1 VLPFELDANLISQL
15 ETEIRSDLQGY
26 ARLERVAAGLESP
39 SSQAILAQAK
49 NFPTVRVDG
58 IAVQLVD
65 RRIVGAD
72 WLTAPKPAKTK
83 VPKVVFSSLKGGVG
97 RSTALCVLAAH
108 FSRRGRRVLA
118 VDFDLEAPG
127 IGTMLLHQDELPK
140 FGTLDYVVENGISGI
155 DDSFLADMSGDSFLG
170 ADGARV
176 TVLPAVG
183 SRTMESPGDALA
195 KISRAYVED
204 IREDGSVVSLS
215 EQVSEMIGRFEATE
229 AHDVVLVDS
238 RAVTCH

>member
-1 VLPFELDANLISQL
+1 M
-15 ETEIRSDLQGY
+15 
-26 ARLERVAAGLESP
+26 AAGLESP

-83 VPKVVFSSLKGGVG
+83 VPKSRVFKSQGGVG

-155 DDSFLADMSGDSFLG
+155 DDSFLADMSEEIRFLG

-183 SRTMESPGDALA
+183 SRTMESPGDFFFRIYWAFFNKKKEGRGVSFHLENS
-195 KISRAYVED
+195 SRRQGFLGATGAMVFCGGAGD
-204 IREDGSVVSLS
+204 LPLS
-215 EQVSEMIGRFEATE
+215 FSSTR
-229 AHDVVLVDS
+229 S
-238 RAVTCH
+238 